1 MTSYPAR
8 FSKEEDGSY
17 FIQFRTYTI
26 FYQNPDFMPIAR
38 DPETRS
44 G

>member
-1 MTSYPAR
+1 MSYA
-8 FSKEEDGSY
+8 
-17 FIQFRTYTI
+17 I

-38 DPETRS
+38 DPETKPVLNWFQDS